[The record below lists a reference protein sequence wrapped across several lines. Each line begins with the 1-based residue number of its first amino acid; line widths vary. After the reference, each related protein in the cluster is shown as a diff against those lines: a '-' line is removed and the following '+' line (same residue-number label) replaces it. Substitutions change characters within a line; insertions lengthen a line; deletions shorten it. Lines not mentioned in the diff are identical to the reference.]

1 MVRRVAWT
9 RKALADLRGIYD
21 YIAQDSKNYAR
32 IQVERIKAAALRAGE
47 FPESGRIVPE
57 APHQRWREIL
67 TGNYRI
73 LYRDDEKKEQILV
86 LAVVHGRQLLKES
99 MVNRD

>member
-1 MVRRVAWT
+1 MVRRVSWT
-9 RKALADLRGIYD
+9 RKALSDLRGIYD
-21 YIAQDSKNYAR
+21 YIAQDSKNYAQ

-47 FPESGRIVPE
+47 FPESGRVVPE
-57 APHQRWREIL
+57 APHQGWREIL

-73 LYRDDEKKEQILV
+73 LYRIVDKKGRVLI

-99 MVNRD
+99 MIGRD

>member
-1 MVRRVAWT
+1 MVRRVTWT

-21 YIAQDSKNYAR
+21 YIAQDSKNYAQ
-32 IQVERIKAAALRAGE
+32 IQVERIKTAALRAGE

-57 APHQRWREIL
+57 APHQEWREIL

-73 LYRDDEKKEQILV
+73 LYRVTDKKGRILI

-99 MVNRD
+99 MIGRE